1 MKANYCKGGT
11 LLNQLI
17 KVAQTPIEIALQI
30 DEKGMTTARKLYEF
44 LELAKGQFSRWCKTN
59 IIENA
64 FAEEGIDYIGF
75 DINVEG
81 NLVKDYK
88 LTAAFAKKLSMT
100 ARNEKG
106 EQARQYFVKTEDKLK
121 QVAISVQQLSPELQM
136 FKKIFDAVA
145 KQEIE
150 VRQAK
155 EQSQKAIETS
165 QAIKDTIVGT
175 YDNWRDWVRRM
186 ISAIQKGSNL
196 SYPDVYSRLY
206 DELEKRAKC
215 RLSIRV
221 DNQRKRM
228 ALEGA
233 SKTAIENYRP
243 LDVIES
249 EQRLK
254 EIFSTIVREY
264 AVKYTA

>member
-1 MKANYCKGGT
+1 MKANYCKGGI
-11 LLNQLI
+11 LLNQPI
-17 KVAQTPIEIALQI
+17 KAAQTPIEIALQI

-106 EQARQYFVKTEDKLK
+106 EQARQYFVKAEDKLK

-196 SYPDVYSRLY
+196 PYPDVYSRLY
-206 DELEKRAKC
+206 EELEKRAKC

>member
-1 MKANYCKGGT
+1 M
-11 LLNQLI
+11 NQLI
-17 KVAQTPIEIALQI
+17 KATQTPIEIALQV
-30 DEKGMTTARKLYEF
+30 DEKGMTTARKLYKF
-44 LELAKGQFSRWCKTN
+44 LDLNPGNFARWCKTN
-59 IIENA
+59 ITENQFADEGVDYVRLFIE
-64 FAEEGIDYIGF
+64 EETPTGGKIEREDF
-75 DINVEG
+75 
-81 NLVKDYK
+81 K
-88 LTAAFAKKLSMT
+88 LTATFAKKLSMT

-186 ISAIQKGSNL
+186 VSAIQKGSNL

-243 LDVIES
+243 LDAIES

>member
-1 MKANYCKGGT
+1 M
-11 LLNQLI
+11 NQLI
-17 KVAQTPIEIALQI
+17 KATQTPIEIALQI

-44 LELAKGQFSRWCKTN
+44 LELNPSNYAKWYKRN
-59 IIENA
+59 ILENE
-64 FAEEGIDYIGF
+64 FAEQGVDYYSYQTTSEGR
-75 DINVEG
+75 G
-81 NLVKDYK
+81 NFAEDFK
-88 LTAAFAKKLSMT
+88 LTATFAKKLSMT

-106 EQARQYFVKTEDKLK
+106 EQARQYFVQTEDKLK

-243 LDVIES
+243 LDAIES

-264 AVKYTA
+264 AVKYSA